1 MPRAAATTRRA
12 KKRASTP
19 RNDSPTSGVSTA
31 HSISPGKPAAR
42 GRKPGKRAAA
52 KPKRSLS
59 RSRKATTAR
68 STTPSRR
75 RSNSRS
81 RSRSRSRS
89 VSAPKKAPARR
100 GRGAKKTRT
109 SARSL
114 SAHTPPVQASCPKSP
129 CSASCRHEEGPGGQ
143 VALALNAPLLLA
155 LVSFVPR
162 RQEDCG
168 EARPPRQEV
177 LIEPTAQPETNQ
189 QKSQHED

>member
-59 RSRKATTAR
+59 YSRKATTAR

-100 GRGAKKTRT
+100 GRGAKKT
-109 SARSL
+109 
-114 SAHTPPVQASCPKSP
+114 QSP
-129 CSASCRHEEGPGGQ
+129 CSPSCRHEEGTGGQ

-189 QKSQHED
+189 QKSQHEDELIFL